1 MGFDYNTQRKRMVL
15 PEYGR
20 NIQKMVDYLKTIK
33 DRDERNRAAAT
44 IIHIMGNLNPQLRD
58 VEDFKHK
65 LWDHLALIA
74 DCDLDIDSPYPPPEK
89 SKLAEKP
96 NRIPYPQG
104 NIRFLHYGKNIE
116 MMIDAVSKMPDG
128 EEKDYLTYLIIN
140 QMKKLYITWN
150 RPQVSDDIILSDLK
164 CLSGGKLTIPE
175 GMKIPEAKELMAQ
188 NKKKQQ
194 TNKHNKQQNKHSQKK
209 KGFNRH

>member
-1 MGFDYNTQRKRMVL
+1 QINYR
-15 PEYGR
+15 E
-20 NIQKMVDYLKTIK
+20 
-33 DRDERNRAAAT
+33 ERNRSAAT

-74 DCDLDIDSPYPPPEK
+74 DFDLDIDAPYPPPEK
-89 SKLAEKP
+89 AKLAEKP

-104 NIRFLHYGKNIE
+104 NIRFLHYGKMIE
-116 MMIDAVSKMPDG
+116 SLIDTVSKMEDG
-128 EEKDYLTYLIIN
+128 EEKNYLTSMIIN
-140 QMKKLYITWN
+140 QMKKLYVIWN

-164 CLSGGKLTIPE
+164 FLSGGRLKMPE
-175 GMKIPEAKELMAQ
+175 GMKIPEIKELMLQ
-188 NKKKQQ
+188 NKKKQSGKQ
-194 TNKHNKQQNKHSQKK
+194 HNKLQNKHPQKK